1 MKPRISVLPLLAVL
15 VIGQGCASMQK
26 VLPDRQEKAASSEVE
41 ELRQRLQD
49 LQRRTTMTE
58 VEVERLR
65 RQIAEL
71 QAEQQAQREKTPPIR
86 PMEQSADSS
95 ITETPPS
102 PVVIEVPDV
111 EVADLDPP
119 PVRSREIRAEA
130 GAQRATVE
138 APPPPGPPDHV
149 QRNVNEEGQALYDR
163 GYTLFHRGQY
173 LDAET
178 VFHQFLAEFG
188 ATDLG
193 DNAQFWIGEARFAR
207 EDLSGAMAAFRQV
220 VSQYPDG
227 NKVPDALLKI
237 ADCQRG
243 LGDIEGARRSYQDVS
258 VRFPSAAAAAVA
270 EDRLRDLP

>member
-1 MKPRISVLPLLAVL
+1 MFLQNFYTNRNNQVHVTPNQASQFAKQIATVTIEGIAQGKMSTLPSVVL
-15 VIGQGCASMQK
+15 V
-26 VLPDRQEKAASSEVE
+26 VLMIVAYIAA
-41 ELRQRLQD
+41 RD
-49 LQRRTTMTE
+49 YRRA
-58 VEVERLR
+58 
-65 RQIAEL
+65 AEL
-71 QAEQQAQREKTPPIR
+71 QAEQQSSRAAIPPVR
-86 PMEQSADSS
+86 PTEPSAGSS
-95 ITETPPS
+95 SSANQPS
-102 PVVIEVPDV
+102 PVVIEVQDV
-111 EVADLDPP
+111 EVADLEPP
-119 PVRSREIRAEA
+119 PAYPRETSADS
-130 GAQRATVE
+130 GAQQATVGAE
-138 APPPPGPPDHV
+138 PPQGPPDRV
-149 QRNVNEEGQALYDR
+149 KRAVTEEGQALYDR

-178 VFHQFLAEFG
+178 VFQQFLADFG

-243 LGDIEGARRSYQDVS
+243 LGDIEGARRSYQEVS
-258 VRFPSAAAAAVA
+258 ERFPFAAAAAVA